1 MKKHQLKTMPIA
13 DLKAAEYNP
22 RTISEAALT
31 GLAESLKRFGL
42 VQPIIWNKRTGNV
55 VGGHQ
60 RLKVLQASGEKD
72 AQVIEVDLPLTEE
85 KALNVTLNN
94 PEITGDFTDGL
105 EAMLAEI
112 QQAIPQ
118 GFLELKLDALMEEK
132 TDDEKANLDDIPPV
146 ARPITKVGDLWAL
159 GNHRLLCGS
168 STEPKN
174 IQRLIGNDQA
184 SAVFTDPPYGV
195 SYEARSGKHAV
206 IKGDDLRNDALVAL
220 LTPAFQLAVKYAQEK
235 AAFYIWHASST
246 REDFAFAMRA
256 AGIVE
261 RQYLIWAK
269 NGFAMGYSDYRWS
282 HEPCFYASKGDKK
295 PAFYGDAAESTVW
308 RVNTSA
314 RGTVAT
320 IVGNGILVQDGAG
333 NRLWIQAKPPSNK
346 KLRAARI
353 ARGATLHLSALD
365 SSGTVWEVARE
376 TNMEHPTQ
384 KPVELAI
391 RALQNSTKTG
401 EIVYDPFMGSGTTL
415 IGADVTGRRCFGCE
429 LDPKYASVIIR
440 RWEKVSGGK
449 AKRI

>member
-1 MKKHQLKTMPIA
+1 MKKHHVKTIPLA

-22 RTISEAALT
+22 RTISASALE
-31 GLAESLKRFGL
+31 GLAHSLKRFGL

-60 RLKVLQASGEKD
+60 RIKALQAAGEKD

-94 PEITGDFTDGL
+94 SAITGEFTGGL
-105 EAMLAEI
+105 DAILAEI
-112 QQAIPQ
+112 QQALPQ
-118 GFLELKLDALMEEK
+118 GFLELKLDSLMEDS
-132 TDDEKANLDDIPPV
+132 TDETKPDLDDIPPAGKTV
-146 ARPITKVGDLWAL
+146 AQAGDLWSL

-174 IQRLIGNDQA
+174 VQRLIGHDQA

-195 SYEARSGKHAV
+195 SYEARSGKHAI
-206 IKGDDLRNDALVAL
+206 IKGDDLRNDELVGL
-220 LTPAFQLAVKYAQEK
+220 LTPAFQLAAKYATEK

-282 HEPCFYASKGDKK
+282 HEPCFYASKGEKK
-295 PAFYGDAAESTVW
+295 PTFYGDAAESTVW
-308 RVNTSA
+308 RVNTST

-376 TNMEHPTQ
+376 TNMDHPTQ
-384 KPVELAI
+384 KPVELAL
-391 RALQNSTKTG
+391 RALQNSTKPG
-401 EIVYDPFMGSGTTL
+401 EIVYDPFLGSGTTL
-415 IGADVTGRRCFGCE
+415 IGAEASGRRCYGCE